1 MQVNIVHVFLKNVNI
16 VISYAQK
23 RLYYISIGYT
33 IILCSGG
40 KDMKKLLAAI
50 LAVAML
56 LPVMTYAAVAT
67 PDTSGETFIQ
77 TTVVYEN
84 EFDSDDGEAANWK
97 PRDNRTHNNSSIKI
111 TDGALVVEQ
120 TGSVGST
127 LWYER
132 TLDEPLSGTVVVS
145 FDMKITNSGDN
156 PAFFI
161 IRGKGGENIVQFDW
175 RKSQIGFNMSS
186 GWVGAVSAA
195 ENVYTNVKFVINTD
209 AKTLDMY
216 VDDKLISSG
225 RAFRESA
232 GEVAS
237 IQVGPYGG
245 ATQTIYLDNL
255 TVAIQEEVEAGK
267 QVYSNTFDSDDDI
280 SGWKLKGS
288 NSTDK
293 LSVTVDEGRMAI
305 TQSDRVSGSSNWY
318 IYDLGESSTKE
329 NTVTVT
335 ATMALDKALPTRLNA
350 AFFFVYQGD
359 KMIAQ
364 VDLRNSGKDYNT
376 ISLNDKVN
384 DAGNYNYLEITDVTQ
399 PIDIK
404 IVIDF
409 ESDTYDFYANDV
421 LLYENTGFKDSGF
434 DGSSVTR
441 IGAGFQSGVSSAT
454 LYIDDISIID
464 GPVPPETEEPD
475 DGDTEEPDPQTP
487 VAASSNK
494 SAKYVYFIASYHII
508 GDDGVCALCKGVVS
522 SFEPDDTPAPEN
534 AVFCERFNTYDA
546 TDSWSLIKGADQ
558 KIKIA
563 VRDGEAAITQT
574 DAPGSSNWY
583 VVDTPVTSSSIVAVE
598 ADISLGG
605 EFSANYNAA
614 FFIVYGTDSKMIAQV
629 DYRLA
634 NGEHRISLNDHYE
647 EKYVVVDD
655 VTQMHNV
662 KVVIDFDTDS
672 YDFYVDDELLFAG
685 LSFKDGSTANAV
697 GQIGAGLQGAVKNMT
712 MYVDN
717 IVITEGGTMSSDGS
731 SQADEAR
738 IEIDAADAL
747 DNSADAWTVTEG
759 SDEWVSTDDGVSIQ
773 PDTKRKWENTSEN
786 LEGAPSLNYKI
797 DVETEGAYC
806 VYVNMSAPDADSDSY
821 HVMVDGEYVYTHSVG
836 DMSGDKVWKSAG
848 KEIELSAGEHTIT
861 IVPREDGFVINKIVL
876 TTDKNARFT
885 DGTI

>member
-1 MQVNIVHVFLKNVNI
+1 M
-16 VISYAQK
+16 
-23 RLYYISIGYT
+23 
-33 IILCSGG
+33 
-40 KDMKKLLAAI
+40 
-50 LAVAML
+50 
-56 LPVMTYAAVAT
+56 
-67 PDTSGETFIQ
+67 
-77 TTVVYEN
+77 
-84 EFDSDDGEAANWK
+84 
-97 PRDNRTHNNSSIKI
+97 
-111 TDGALVVEQ
+111 
-120 TGSVGST
+120 
-127 LWYER
+127 
-132 TLDEPLSGTVVVS
+132 
-145 FDMKITNSGDN
+145 
-156 PAFFI
+156 
-161 IRGKGGENIVQFDW
+161 
-175 RKSQIGFNMSS
+175 
-186 GWVGAVSAA
+186 
-195 ENVYTNVKFVINTD
+195 
-209 AKTLDMY
+209 
-216 VDDKLISSG
+216 
-225 RAFRESA
+225 
-232 GEVAS
+232 
-237 IQVGPYGG
+237 
-245 ATQTIYLDNL
+245 
-255 TVAIQEEVEAGK
+255 
-267 QVYSNTFDSDDDI
+267 
-280 SGWKLKGS
+280 
-288 NSTDK
+288 
-293 LSVTVDEGRMAI
+293 
-305 TQSDRVSGSSNWY
+305 
-318 IYDLGESSTKE
+318 
-329 NTVTVT
+329 
-335 ATMALDKALPTRLNA
+335 
-350 AFFFVYQGD
+350 
-359 KMIAQ
+359 
-364 VDLRNSGKDYNT
+364 
-376 ISLNDKVN
+376 
-384 DAGNYNYLEITDVTQ
+384 
-399 PIDIK
+399 
-404 IVIDF
+404 
-409 ESDTYDFYANDV
+409 
-421 LLYENTGFKDSGF
+421 LYENTGFKDSGF

-494 SAKYVYFIASYHII
+494 SAKYVYLNEELHAMVVNRRFIASYHII

-522 SFEPDDTPAPEN
+522 SFEPDDTPVPEN

-583 VVDTPVTSSSIVAVE
+583 VVDTPVTSSSVVAVE

-605 EFSANYNAA
+605 EFSANHNAA

-797 DVETEGAYC
+797 DVETEGAYY